1 YRKRFIQEAKA
12 AARVSHPL
20 LVDVSDIGGTD
31 DGRLYFVMEYLEGCT
46 LSEHLREH
54 PGGLPWREAMVI
66 ALEIVKALEVAH
78 RHDIVHRDVKPGN
91 VFLKGGITRGPELQI
106 KLLDLGIAKVHYE
119 GRDEERPQTGTD
131 GTPGTP
137 EYMAPEQIRGGA
149 DSPSVDL
156 YAVGV
161 LTYRLLTGSLP
172 FSAKT
177 PWDVLAMHLNDE
189 PPPILSR
196 APHAEIPAEVES
208 LVMRLLSKRPGDRP
222 ASATALRRRIERLV
236 RADERTTAAHAAA
249 AGSSANELLL
259 RLSTRIMRLVLAA
272 VTFVGL
278 TLLLPPERLRAQ
290 PGPRVASV
298 TAKDASSPATGETS
312 PVRREAA
319 TAPAPSAGP
328 DDPTASASGSTGD
341 DDYERLS
348 PDELA
353 RLMGAPSPGQATR
366 KKPETSRVPMLT
378 EPDPER
384 TRAAIREQ
392 LAALSFAECKSGL
405 PTAIKLNLT
414 VSLATG
420 RVNATVAG
428 IPSKKSSCV
437 AEAVGKKRLTT
448 AGSGQVSLVHQVKI

>member
-1 YRKRFIQEAKA
+1 MQPADDALPVLGGRFQLIRPIGQGGFATVYQALDQRLDKNVAVKVLNQRFAAHEEYRKRFIQEAKA

-196 APHAEIPAEVES
+196 APTRRSPPRSSRWSCVS
-208 LVMRLLSKRPGDRP
+208 CPRDQVTGRP
-222 ASATALRRRIERLV
+222 ARPRCGG
-236 RADERTTAAHAAA
+236 
-249 AGSSANELLL
+249 GSSASSA
-259 RLSTRIMRLVLAA
+259 RTSGRPPPTRPR
-272 VTFVGL
+272 
-278 TLLLPPERLRAQ
+278 
-290 PGPRVASV
+290 PGARP
-298 TAKDASSPATGETS
+298 TSSS
-312 PVRREAA
+312 
-319 TAPAPSAGP
+319 
-328 DDPTASASGSTGD
+328 SASRPGSC
-341 DDYERLS
+341 
-348 PDELA
+348 A
-353 RLMGAPSPGQATR
+353 WC
-366 KKPETSRVPMLT
+366 SRP
-378 EPDPER
+378 
-384 TRAAIREQ
+384 
-392 LAALSFAECKSGL
+392 
-405 PTAIKLNLT
+405 
-414 VSLATG
+414 
-420 RVNATVAG
+420 
-428 IPSKKSSCV
+428 
-437 AEAVGKKRLTT
+437 
-448 AGSGQVSLVHQVKI
+448 